1 MSTEITPFKD
11 RPLRERVLLAAVAR
25 HAADEIVTK
34 TVIAKSLGI
43 SKQVLT
49 KIRAEDFDAI
59 SKEAKSI
66 AAEMT
71 DVKSKRTVDDIQR
84 AAQAANENAEEE
96 RAKVAR
102 QQLDVDLLLAYVSQ
116 IHDASESELHD
127 EVISQGA
134 KKTPRTKERILNSV
148 PDLPTEKEEEAK

>member
-1 MSTEITPFKD
+1 MSTEIKPFKD

-25 HAADEIVTK
+25 HAADETVTK

-49 KIRAEDFDAI
+49 KIRTEDFDAI

-71 DVKSKRTVDDIQR
+71 DVQSKRTVDDIQR
-84 AAQAANENAEEE
+84 AAQAANENAQEQ
-96 RAKVAR
+96 RAEVAR

-127 EVISQGA
+127 EVISQET

-148 PDLPTEKEEEAK
+148 PDLPTAKEKEAK